1 MTVPQNAVIADGIL
15 QELTF
20 DLDFT
25 PSPGSAVPVNSA
37 GLDRYEVKG
46 FLSEN
51 QFGTVK
57 VAAAV
62 VTLTPA
68 QDSMDVTDSVTST
81 FSGLEVTLDL
91 TGVSCAGGIYT
102 HFCAE
107 LEPSLEASKVW
118 KQSDDAIK
126 IGCFPICC
134 AGESY
139 FKPIKGTVHHLKY
152 LHYYRNVHHNT
163 ITNVLIRLATNRNA
177 FFPFFF

>member
-1 MTVPQNAVIADGIL
+1 MTVPLDAVITDGIL

-25 PSPGSAVPVNSA
+25 PSPGSAAPVNSA

-46 FLSEN
+46 FLSED

-57 VAAAV
+57 VATAIAV
-62 VTLTPA
+62 LTPA
-68 QDSMDVTDSVTST
+68 QDSMDITDSVTST
-81 FSGLEVTLDL
+81 FVALEVTLDL

-134 AGESY
+134 AGECH
-139 FKPIKGTVHHLKY
+139 FKPFK
-152 LHYYRNVHHNT
+152 
-163 ITNVLIRLATNRNA
+163 
-177 FFPFFF
+177 